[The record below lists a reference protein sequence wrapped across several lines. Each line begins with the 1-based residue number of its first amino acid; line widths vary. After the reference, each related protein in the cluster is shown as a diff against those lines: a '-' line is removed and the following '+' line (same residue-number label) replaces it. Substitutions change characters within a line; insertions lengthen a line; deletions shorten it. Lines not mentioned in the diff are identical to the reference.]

1 MTCQDT
7 ERLADAYVDG
17 ELSADRAA
25 EFELH
30 LSSCA
35 ACAERVASLRALS
48 SDLRAAPYYRAPA
61 ALVSAVTARPSA
73 RSALASTWLPWSLAI
88 AASVVA
94 AVALVRP
101 LPSRLSTAG
110 EADAVVAS
118 HVRSLM
124 ANHLVDVESSDRHTV
139 KPWFAGRLNFSPTV
153 VDLASDGFPLIGGR
167 LDYVDG
173 HEAAA
178 LVYRHR
184 EHTINVWI
192 WPETAAT
199 EAVTTRDDPRG
210 YHLVHWVRD
219 GMCYWVASDVA
230 RADLSDFSDRLMAAT
245 AKGL

>member
-25 EFELH
+25 ELEAH
-30 LSSCA
+30 LSTCA
-35 ACAERVASLRALS
+35 ACTERVESLRALS
-48 SDLRAAPYYRAPA
+48 GDLRAAPYFRAPA
-61 ALVSAVTARPSA
+61 ALVSAVTPRPA
-73 RSALASTWLPWSLAI
+73 PKALLAPTWLPWTIAV

-94 AVALVRP
+94 AVTLLRP
-101 LPSRLSTAG
+101 LPSQMRATG

-139 KPWFAGRLNFSPTV
+139 KPWFVGRLNFSPTV
-153 VDLASDGFPLIGGR
+153 VDLASDGFPLVGGR

-178 LVYRHR
+178 LVYRRR

-192 WPETAAT
+192 WPVTDPT
-199 EAVTTRDDPRG
+199 EALTTRDDPRG
-210 YHLVHWVRD
+210 YHLAHWIRD

-230 RADLSDFSDRLMAAT
+230 RPDLSDFSDRLIAAT